1 MIGRDDLDAIRARW
15 LAKETDPSDVAAV
28 LYPRPADPGEAMIP
42 KTIEELDE
50 ARREVADRVARR
62 NRPEDDERLDEIER
76 AIVARVRWE
85 RLS

>member
-1 MIGRDDLDAIRARW
+1 
-15 LAKETDPSDVAAV
+15 
-28 LYPRPADPGEAMIP
+28 MIP
-42 KTIEELDE
+42 KTLEELDE

-62 NRPEDDERLDEIER
+62 NRPEDDERLDETER

>member
-1 MIGRDDLDAIRARW
+1 
-15 LAKETDPSDVAAV
+15 
-28 LYPRPADPGEAMIP
+28 MIP
-42 KTIEELDE
+42 KTLEELDE

>member
-1 MIGRDDLDAIRARW
+1 
-15 LAKETDPSDVAAV
+15 
-28 LYPRPADPGEAMIP
+28 MIP

-62 NRPEDDERLDEIER
+62 HRPEDDDRLDAIER

>member
-1 MIGRDDLDAIRARW
+1 MKQKLLD
-15 LAKETDPSDVAAV
+15 
-28 LYPRPADPGEAMIP
+28 
-42 KTIEELDE
+42 ELDE

-62 NRPEDDERLDEIER
+62 HRPEDDERLDEIER